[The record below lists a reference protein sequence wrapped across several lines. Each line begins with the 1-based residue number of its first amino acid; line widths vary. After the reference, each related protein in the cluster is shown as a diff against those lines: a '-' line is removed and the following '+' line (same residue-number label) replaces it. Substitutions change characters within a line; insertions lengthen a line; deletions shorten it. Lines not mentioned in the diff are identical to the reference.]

1 MSVDAI
7 ARKLG
12 GKRVFRRELK
22 SEADLIAQVRAGM
35 PAAALDSIIVDF
47 GETAGVIQAVIYD
60 VVGKARTLQR
70 KRQHRA
76 VLSSDESDR
85 LARLARMLV
94 RAEEAIGDK
103 AKAYSWLVKPN
114 RALGGQSPLSLLDN
128 DTGTL
133 SVERVLGRIEHGVYS

>member
-1 MSVDAI
+1 MSVEAI

-12 GKRVFRRELK
+12 GKRVFRRDLK
-22 SEADLIAQVRAGM
+22 SEADFIEQIRAGL
-35 PAAALDSIIVDF
+35 PASALDSIFVEF
-47 GETAGVIQAVIYD
+47 AETAGIQTQIYR

-70 KRQHRA
+70 KRQHST
-76 VLSSDESDR
+76 VLSADESDR
-85 LARLARMLV
+85 LARLARILV
-94 RAEEAIGDK
+94 RAEEALGDRER
-103 AKAYSWLVKPN
+103 AYSWLTKPN

>member
-1 MSVDAI
+1 MSVEAI
-7 ARKLG
+7 AKKLG

-22 SEADLIAQVRAGM
+22 SEAELIAQVRTGM
-35 PAAALDSIIVDF
+35 PASALDSIMVEF
-47 GETAGVIQAVIYD
+47 AEATGAVQAVIYE

-70 KRQHRA
+70 KRQYKS

-85 LARLARMLV
+85 LTRLARMLV
-94 RAEEAIGDK
+94 RAEEAIGDQE
-103 AKAYSWLVKPN
+103 KAYSWLIKPN

>member
-35 PAAALDSIIVDF
+35 PASALDSIIVDF

-70 KRQHRA
+70 KRQHSA

-103 AKAYSWLVKPN
+103 KKAYSWLVKPN

>member
-12 GKRVFRRELK
+12 GRRVFRRDLK
-22 SEADLIAQVRAGM
+22 SEADLIARVRAGL
-35 PAAALDSIIVDF
+35 PAAALDSVF
-47 GETAGVIQAVIYD
+47 VEFAGTAGIQMDVYR

-70 KRQHRA
+70 KRQQGTA
-76 VLSSDESDR
+76 LSADESDR

-94 RAEEAIGDK
+94 RAEEALGDRRK
-103 AKAYSWLVKPN
+103 AHSWLTKPN

-133 SVERVLGRIEHGVYS
+133 AVERVLGRIEHGVYS